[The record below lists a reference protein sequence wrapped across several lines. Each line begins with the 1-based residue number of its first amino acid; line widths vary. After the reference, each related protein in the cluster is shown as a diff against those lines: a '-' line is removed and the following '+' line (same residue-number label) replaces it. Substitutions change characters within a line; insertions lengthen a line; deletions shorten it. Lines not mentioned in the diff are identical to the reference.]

1 MQREERDAD
10 NGIKAGIICLL
21 FSPSLSL
28 PHLCPRHQQLPA
40 AAAEMGPCYHGYERW
55 LLRSTRW
62 GLVINGRIGR
72 KLIIYPREGGAFW
85 ATLPSVMG

>member
-21 FSPSLSL
+21 FSPSLF
-28 PHLCPRHQQLPA
+28 PHLCSHHQQLP
-40 AAAEMGPCYHGYERW
+40 AAAEMGPCYHGYKWW

-72 KLIIYPREGGAFW
+72 KLIIYPREGEAFW
-85 ATLPSVMG
+85 AALPSVMG